1 MLLTGKQSKNGTF
14 IVKVINITMSNA
26 EQTTYKE
33 YRINHEWSAPVTIK
47 PLYDYS
53 KTEDGKLFGCGPVDL
68 NEDLFGFVISSVNT
82 DYKDKH
88 KLMEYYDEAKEFV
101 DELNKLVGEIVA

>member
-53 KTEDGKLFGCGPVDL
+53 KTEDGKIFGCGPVDL
-68 NEDLFGFVISSVNT
+68 NEDLFGFV
-82 DYKDKH
+82 DYQDKH
-88 KLMEYYDEAKEFV
+88 KLMEYYKEARDFV
-101 DELNKLVGEIVA
+101 EELNKLIGENA